1 MKKNYF
7 LFLPLIII
15 IIYSFLNL
23 YNAKLLDSQYV
34 NIVYKQM
41 LWYLIGF
48 IIIIIN
54 KKIKLHY
61 IYKSSFYFYIIS
73 IIFLLL
79 TLFIGKNINGAKAWL
94 SLGFISFQPSELV
107 RITLTL
113 YLTYFTFNYKFN
125 GIISEAKYLLISFLI
140 VLFPSLLVF
149 LEPDTGAVL
158 FYLIIYLT
166 ILIMAKLNYKWYI
179 LIFIFTFS
187 LLGIFIYMFINK
199 QDLLIN
205 LIGTSIFYRIDRL
218 VNFYINTGYQMENAL
233 VIIGSS
239 TLFGTGI
246 NNILLYI
253 PEGINDFSL
262 AFLTGNYGIISL
274 ILVLISYLVIDIY
287 LIKNETYIKNKRNK
301 MFIASFISVFFF
313 QQFYNIF
320 MNINL
325 LPIMGIPLPF
335 LSYGGSTIIVYFL
348 YLSLILKMFSTEDM
362 LDNNNYK
369 NNYHKAYMDS

>member
-7 LFLPLIII
+7 LFIPLFVIM
-15 IIYSFLNL
+15 IYSFLNL
-23 YNAKLLDSQYV
+23 YNAKLLDSQYI

-41 LWYLIGF
+41 LWFLIGF
-48 IIIIIN
+48 VIIIIN
-54 KKIKLHY
+54 KKIKLNY
-61 IYKSSFYFYIIS
+61 IYKFSFYFYIVSLIL
-73 IIFLLL
+73 LLL
-79 TLFIGKNINGAKAWL
+79 TLFIGKTINGARAWL
-94 SLGFISFQPSELV
+94 NLGFITFQPSELG
-107 RITLTL
+107 RLTLTL

-125 GIISEAKYLLISFLI
+125 GLISEVKYLFISFLI
-140 VLFPSLLVF
+140 VLLPSLLVF
-149 LEPDTGAVL
+149 LEPDTGAII

-166 ILIMAKLNYKWYI
+166 ILIMAKLNYKLYL
-179 LIFIFTFS
+179 LIFINVFS
-187 LLGIFIYMFINK
+187 MLGILIYLFINK

-218 VNFYINTGYQMENAL
+218 VNFYTNIGYQMENAL

-348 YLSLILKMFSTEDM
+348 YLSLVLKMFSTEDM
-362 LDNNNYK
+362 LGNNNYK

>member
-1 MKKNYF
+1 
-7 LFLPLIII
+7 
-15 IIYSFLNL
+15 
-23 YNAKLLDSQYV
+23 
-34 NIVYKQM
+34 
-41 LWYLIGF
+41 
-48 IIIIIN
+48 
-54 KKIKLHY
+54 
-61 IYKSSFYFYIIS
+61 
-73 IIFLLL
+73 
-79 TLFIGKNINGAKAWL
+79 
-94 SLGFISFQPSELV
+94 
-107 RITLTL
+107 
-113 YLTYFTFNYKFN
+113 
-125 GIISEAKYLLISFLI
+125 
-140 VLFPSLLVF
+140 
-149 LEPDTGAVL
+149 
-158 FYLIIYLT
+158 
-166 ILIMAKLNYKWYI
+166 MAKLNYKLYL
-179 LIFIFTFS
+179 LIFINVFS
-187 LLGIFIYMFINK
+187 MLGIFIYLFINK

-218 VNFYINTGYQMENAL
+218 VNFYKNTGYQMENAL

-348 YLSLILKMFSTEDM
+348 YLSLVLKMFSTEDM
-362 LDNNNYK
+362 LGNNNYK

>member
-1 MKKNYF
+1 MKKKYF
-7 LFLPLIII
+7 LFIPLFVIM
-15 IIYSFLNL
+15 IYSFLNL
-23 YNAKLLDSQYV
+23 YNAKLLDSQYI

-41 LWYLIGF
+41 LWFLIGF

-54 KKIKLHY
+54 KKIKLNY
-61 IYKSSFYFYIIS
+61 IYKFSFYFYIVSLIL
-73 IIFLLL
+73 LLL
-79 TLFIGKNINGAKAWL
+79 TLFIGKTINGARAWL
-94 SLGFISFQPSELV
+94 NLGFITFQPSELV
-107 RITLTL
+107 RLTLTL

-125 GIISEAKYLLISFLI
+125 GIISEVKYLLISFLI
-140 VLFPSLLVF
+140 VLLPSLLVF
-149 LEPDTGAVL
+149 LEPDTGAII

-166 ILIMAKLNYKWYI
+166 ILIMAKLNYKLYL
-179 LIFIFTFS
+179 LIFINVFS
-187 LLGIFIYMFINK
+187 MLGIFIYLFINK

-218 VNFYINTGYQMENAL
+218 VNFYKNTGYQMENAL

-348 YLSLILKMFSTEDM
+348 YLSLVLKMFSTEDM
-362 LDNNNYK
+362 LGNNNYK